1 MSLTFNTKTYSEDTS
16 LGSDGKRYA
25 GPDQSYNSRDHLDLR
40 RTFPKKTATYSG
52 NSRSQAKF
60 TRTGTD
66 GTETVGDMIL
76 NIQGSIPADVAPA
89 EVTAFIAD
97 AAAYVATTMYAEL
110 VEENKITF

>member
-1 MSLTFNTKTYSEDTS
+1 
-16 LGSDGKRYA
+16 
-25 GPDQSYNSRDHLDLR
+25 
-40 RTFPKKTATYSG
+40 
-52 NSRSQAKF
+52 
-60 TRTGTD
+60 
-66 GTETVGDMIL
+66 MIL